1 MGQTVDNGINNMLN
15 IGKDMYKSGQA
26 GIVGS
31 DFAVDKNRSSEKS
44 SSAQGVDIGYK
55 YDKKDREK
63 VNANT
68 TMDNFEEYLKNRQEK
83 AKEAGEDAATKE
95 REAKDEAKEI
105 SRNLSSE
112 EIKKLKMMGI
122 DVSSAKLSD
131 IMGMVNTMRGEAH
144 RQETKEL
151 LANAA
156 IRDGEASGVT
166 IVGGATKLA
175 GTDVTLEGVSVAE
188 VADIK
193 NKENMVQNNE
203 LPTDAEIS
211 NINESILSS
220 NEAPVEGF
228 NLSNNELVY
237 IIKNELQLTK
247 DNLHKAHYSGSMANK
262 VDTASAV
269 LDGMM
274 PQIEKIIEQAGY
286 EIGDNTVGAAKFMLD
301 NQLPVTTDSLKIYME
316 YQNYV
321 GKDIQDVE
329 LASINQVEDKA
340 KALYKDVSTINPA
353 VVYDMAIEGRQLTI
367 ASVLSYSKSEKSV
380 SEKALTNY
388 KDNSVLINKDFVEA
402 NTENDLAK
410 NISEKELKAIT
421 SMRQMEEIRLSMT
434 MDAATKLVK
443 SDFNIDTRELTKVVS
458 KLKAMEEQLV
468 ESKFK
473 QAGVEPTKE
482 NISLYNE
489 INEKVASL
497 GNADAKVVAAPLK
510 GISFTVNAL
519 YEEGVVLG
527 GDTKGEE
534 AVKSRVGG
542 FEAVRRSYEAVG
554 TAPRADMGD
563 SIKKAFANVDDILT
577 EMNLP
582 VNYETERAVRI
593 LGYNSMEITNENIT
607 QVISY
612 DRQVNQLMDTF
623 YPEAVLSMIKDGINP
638 LDVPID
644 ELNQIIADKNYNKGI
659 TEAENF
665 ATYLRDMEKQGLVS
679 PEERESYIGI
689 YRVMNKLAKSGDRE
703 AGWIFNSGADL
714 TVRNLISAMRSRK
727 ATGLNVSVDDE
738 FGALESILP
747 KGKDMELQIESAF
760 KDKVVS
766 PEDIEDVR
774 EFLENVQEASDE
786 VFEYMKANNI
796 EVTALNITATSTML
810 NSQSGIYGLVSEILS
825 KMKFKSNSK
834 EDLLDEESENMTD
847 SLLGEEVKLD
857 FMPESILES
866 LRSSEEMSL
875 RYEDLRDKLTEL
887 MYGAGIT
894 GSITSLDISTIKTVN
909 AGFNI
914 MSQMAKNNRY
924 QVPVETSDGVKVM
937 NLTIQHNEE
946 KRGSVDI
953 SIDGG
958 KFGQINA
965 SIRVG
970 EGKLAGYMVSS
981 TSEGNYELQDVSDSI
996 LSKLSSQGFDG
1007 TDISFGSVSE
1017 VSATFTVVT
1026 AEQSATLYN
1035 ASVALVKAIGGV
1047 L

>member
-1 MGQTVDNGINNMLN
+1 MGQTVDKGINNMLN
-15 IGKDMYKSGQA
+15 IGKDMYTAGQA
-26 GIVGS
+26 GFVGP
-31 DFAVDKNRSSEKS
+31 DFAVEKNKNSEKS
-44 SSAQGVDIGYK
+44 SSAQGVDMGYK
-55 YDKKDREK
+55 YEK
-63 VNANT
+63 GDGVNAST

-83 AKEAGEDAATKE
+83 AKEAGEDAATKD
-95 REAKDEAKEI
+95 REAKDDAKEI

-131 IMGMVNTMRGEAH
+131 IMGLVNTMRGEAH

-156 IRDGEASGVT
+156 LSDGEASGVT
-166 IVGGATKLA
+166 IIGGTAKLA
-175 GTDVTLEGVSVAE
+175 GTNVTLEGVSVTD
-188 VADIK
+188 VA
-193 NKENMVQNNE
+193 
-203 LPTDAEIS
+203 
-211 NINESILSS
+211 
-220 NEAPVEGF
+220 GF

-247 DNLHKAHYSGSMANK
+247 DNLHKAHYSGSVANK

-274 PQIEKIIEQAGY
+274 PQIEKVIEQAGY
-286 EIGDNTVGAAKFMLD
+286 EINDDTIGAAKFMLD
-301 NQLPVTTDSLKIYME
+301 NQLPVTTDNLKTYME
-316 YQNYV
+316 YQTQV
-321 GKDIQDVE
+321 GRDIQDVE
-329 LASINQVEDKA
+329 LANINQIEDKA
-340 KALYKDVSTINPA
+340 KALYEDVATINPA
-353 VVYDMAIEGRQLTI
+353 IVYDMAVEGRQLTI
-367 ASVLSYSKSEKSV
+367 ASVLSYSKSGKYISNEATKNYRDSSLV
-380 SEKALTNY
+380 IKDDYSEMSEDNVVMDLT
-388 KDNSVLINKDFVEA
+388 
-402 NTENDLAK
+402 K

-434 MDAATKLVK
+434 MEAATKLVK
-443 SDFNIDTRELTKVVS
+443 SDFNIDTRELSKVVS
-458 KLKAMEEQLV
+458 KLKAMEEQMV
-468 ESKFK
+468 ESKLK

-482 NISLYNE
+482 NISLFNE
-489 INEKVASL
+489 INEKVSSL
-497 GNADAKVVAAPLK
+497 ANADAKVVAAPLK

-519 YEEGVVLG
+519 YEESIVLG
-527 GDTKGEE
+527 EESTGE
-534 AVKSRVGG
+534 APVKSTVGG

-563 SIKKAFANVDDILT
+563 SINKAFANVGDILT

-593 LGYNSMEITNENIT
+593 LGYNSMEITSENIT

-644 ELNQIIADKNYNKGI
+644 ELNQIIADKNYNKGL

-760 KDKVVS
+760 KKNEVTF
-766 PEDIEDVR
+766 EDIEDVR

-786 VFEYMKANNI
+786 VFEYMEANNI

-825 KMKFKSNSK
+825 KMKFKSNTK
-834 EDLLDEESENMTD
+834 EELLDEESENMTD
-847 SLLGEEVKLD
+847 SLLGEDVELD

-866 LRSSEEMSL
+866 LRGSEEMSL
-875 RYEDLRDKLTEL
+875 KYEDLRDKLTEL
-887 MYGAGIT
+887 MYGAGIA

-909 AGFNI
+909 AGFSI

-958 KFGQINA
+958 KLGQINA
-965 SIRVG
+965 SIKVG
-970 EGKLAGYMVSS
+970 EGVLAGYVISS
-981 TSEGNYELQDVSDSI
+981 TSEGNYGLQDI
-996 LSKLSSQGFDG
+996 RENIISKLSGQGFDG
-1007 TDISFGSVSE
+1007 TDITFGSVRE
-1017 VSATFTVVT
+1017 VSASFTVVT
-1026 AEQSATLYN
+1026 AEQSTTLYN
-1035 ASVALVKAIGGV
+1035 ASVALVKALGGV